1 VNPFAWSVDKDI
13 NKYEEFIN
21 VEALKYRSGIANKF
35 KKPHEGIRAVAGGVL
50 IRILINMK
58 SLNRCS
64 HYSILAE

>member
-35 KKPHEGIRAVAGGVL
+35 KKPHEGIL
-50 IRILINMK
+50 
-58 SLNRCS
+58 
-64 HYSILAE
+64 